1 MMTFHKQEIRDIIL
15 ATAVLAFAFGHS
27 SVENFLTSLFVVGV
41 AFLSHEL
48 IGHKLVAQKFG
59 AEAEFKAWPMGLL
72 LAVVTSFFGFIFAAP
87 GAVYISPVIKGKF
100 AFTLHRLTEK
110 EYGIV
115 SLAGPAV
122 NIILGAVFF
131 AAGIYY
137 NIGLLLFAARI
148 SFFLALFNLLPIDPL
163 DGAKVM
169 RWSTLAWLV
178 AILFSGAG
186 YLLLR

>member
-15 ATAVLAFAFGHS
+15 ATAVLSFAFGGLS
-27 SVENFLTSLFVVGV
+27 KFFEALFAVGI
-41 AFLSHEL
+41 AFIAHEL

-59 AEAEFKAWPMGLL
+59 AEAEFKAWPLGLL
-72 LAVVTSFFGFIFAAP
+72 LALVTSFFGFIFAAP

-122 NIILGAVFF
+122 NIILGALFFF
-131 AAGIYY
+131 AGNYY
-137 NIGLLLFAARI
+137 QLGLLLFAARI
-148 SFFLALFNLLPIDPL
+148 SFFLGLFNLIPIDPL

-169 RWSTLAWLV
+169 RWSMPIWLV
-178 AILFSGAG
+178 SILLAGAG
-186 YLLLR
+186 YVLLG

>member
-1 MMTFHKQEIRDIIL
+1 MLTFHKQEIRDIIL
-15 ATAVLAFAFGHS
+15 ATAVLSFAFGGLN
-27 SVENFLTSLFVVGV
+27 NFFPAMFAVGI

-72 LAVVTSFFGFIFAAP
+72 LALVTSFFGFIFAAP

-100 AFTLHRLTEK
+100 AFTLHRLTAK

-122 NIILGAVFF
+122 NIILGAAFFF
-131 AAGIYY
+131 AGNYY
-137 NIGLLLFAARI
+137 HLALLLFAANI
-148 SFFLALFNLLPIDPL
+148 SFFLALFNLIPFDPL

-169 RWSTLAWLV
+169 RWSKPAWLV
-178 AILFSGAG
+178 SILLAGAG
-186 YLLLR
+186 YVLL

>member
-15 ATAVLAFAFGHS
+15 ATAVLSFAFGGLS
-27 SVENFLTSLFVVGV
+27 RFFEALFAVGI
-41 AFLSHEL
+41 AFIAHEL

-59 AEAEFKAWPMGLL
+59 AEAEFKAWPLGLL
-72 LAVVTSFFGFIFAAP
+72 LALVTSFFGFIFAAP

-122 NIILGAVFF
+122 NIILGALFFF
-131 AAGIYY
+131 AGNYY
-137 NIGLLLFAARI
+137 QLGLLLFAARI
-148 SFFLALFNLLPIDPL
+148 SFFLGLFNLIPIDPL

-169 RWSTLAWLV
+169 RWSMPIWLV
-178 AILFSGAG
+178 SILLAGAG
-186 YLLLR
+186 YVLLG